1 MTKRLLLLLS
11 FGIVLQ
17 ISSNCFAQAPKWKSG
32 YFKELGNSYIETA
45 SGTANSVEAAR
56 NNAASEIIRKRDM
69 ATGASAQVVNGQVTT
84 SGSLLVKS
92 RVIDEYIETLP
103 GGNYRVYLLTQT
115 AKHPDNNYE
124 PVNITDEYPFSARCL
139 VPGMQ
144 QFYKGQ
150 TAKGIAFIG
159 AEALSIGG
167 IIISESMRADYVNKA
182 SIANNTQSI
191 TDNTD
196 NANTMQTKRNI
207 FIGAAAVVYIWNIV
221 DAIVSKGGR
230 HVVLANAQ
238 LTPYASSDSFGLALN
253 YKF

>member
-1 MTKRLLLLLS
+1 MNKKFIFTALLLIACVS
-11 FGIVLQ
+11 AT
-17 ISSNCFAQAPKWKSG
+17 AQNATPQWKSG
-32 YFKELGNSYIETA
+32 YFKELNNTYIETA
-45 SGTANSVEAAR
+45 SGIGKTIDEAR
-56 NNAASEIIRKRDM
+56 NKAAGEIIRKRDM
-69 ATGASAQVVNGQVTT
+69 TTGATAKVVNGQVTT
-84 SGSLLVKS
+84 SGNLVVKS
-92 RVIDEYIETLP
+92 RILDEYVETLP
-103 GGNYRVYLLTQT
+103 SGGYRVYVLAQT
-115 AKHPDNNYE
+115 AKHPDNTYE

-144 QFYKGQ
+144 QLYKGQ

-159 AEALSIGG
+159 AEVLSIGG

-191 TDNTD
+191 IDNTD
-196 NANTMQTKRNI
+196 NANTMQTTRNI